1 MPFTYILKCSDG
13 TFYTGSTWN
22 LDKRI
27 WDHMEGLGSKYTK
40 RRLPVEL
47 VYCEEFKRIDEAYQ
61 RERQIHGWSRKKKIA
76 LIEGNYDGLVK
87 YSRKKRE

>member
-1 MPFTYILKCSDG
+1 
-13 TFYTGSTWN
+13 
-22 LDKRI
+22 
-27 WDHMEGLGSKYTK
+27 MEGLGSKYTK

>member
-1 MPFTYILKCSDG
+1 
-13 TFYTGSTWN
+13 
-22 LDKRI
+22 
-27 WDHMEGLGSKYTK
+27 MEGLGSKYTK

-76 LIEGNYDGLVK
+76 LIESNYDGLVK